1 MSLVMCVVVVAVV
14 GLVVVS
20 APRLLLLLLL
30 LGVIIS
36 TYQREVC
43 CDPVTT
49 AQGSVRLRGSDD
61 SVAFYAFLGPV
72 RAAAARVV
80 ELV

>member
-1 MSLVMCVVVVAVV
+1 MCLVIKGVGVV
-14 GLVVVS
+14 LLL
-20 APRLLLLLLL
+20 LLLLLLL

-36 TYQREVC
+36 TYQEVC